1 MRALQGSS
9 AAFTI
14 PSGISILG
22 NNFAAGPARAWA
34 FATYSA
40 AAALGLSLGS
50 IVGGIVT
57 QYTRPE
63 WRSIFFITAGIAAG
77 FTAQAF
83 FVIPPDLPVKLAD
96 NTVDWV
102 GAALIVSG
110 LVLFTFGL
118 AQSETADKGV
128 RTLPTHFFAQ
138 NCVDK

>member
-1 MRALQGSS
+1 MIGLFVLRALQGAS

-22 NNFAAGPARAWA
+22 NSFQAGPAKSWA
-34 FATYSA
+34 FASYSA

-50 IVGGIVT
+50 IMGGIVT

-63 WRSIFFITAGIAAG
+63 WRTIFFITAGVAAA

-83 FVIPPDLPVKLAD
+83 FVIPPDRIVDLQD

-102 GAALIVSG
+102 GAALIVCG
-110 LVLFTFGL
+110 LVLFIFGL
-118 AQSETADKGV
+118 AQSETADRGV
-128 RTLPTHFFAQ
+128 RCL
-138 NCVDK
+138 